1 MIERGTKWRAV
12 KYHSTGYWEVE
23 PDGLPADETY
33 SITEREFTEAEARLM
48 AAAPEMRDL
57 LLRISEGEH
66 TDEAAED
73 ATELLRRLGLTDDA

>member
-1 MIERGTKWRAV
+1 M

-33 SITEREFTEAEARLM
+33 SITEREFSEDEARLM

-57 LLRISEGEH
+57 LRRATEAKHMDEIV
-66 TDEAAED
+66 DEAAE
-73 ATELLRRLGLTDDA
+73 LLERLGL